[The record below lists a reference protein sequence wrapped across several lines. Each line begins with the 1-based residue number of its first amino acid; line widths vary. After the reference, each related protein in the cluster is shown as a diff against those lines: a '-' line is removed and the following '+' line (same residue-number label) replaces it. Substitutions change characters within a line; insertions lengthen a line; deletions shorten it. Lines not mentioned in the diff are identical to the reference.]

1 MQDWKWDDYEPF
13 FDHLLNEDI
22 NKENIETWMK
32 DWSDLSELI
41 GEVGTDV
48 YVSTTVDTT
57 DEEAKKRFHT
67 FLEDI
72 SENSSTKNQ
81 ELKKKLLDSDISPN
95 NFEIPMRAI
104 KSEVELF
111 CEENLPL
118 MTKDSKLSKECDAV
132 IGAQTIEWEG
142 EEVTITQLSPV
153 LLGTCLLYTSPSPRD

>member
-1 MQDWKWDDYEPF
+1 MSLDLPKTSKEMQDWKWDDYEPF
-13 FDHLLNEDI
+13 FDHLLNQDI

-111 CEENLPL
+111 LVSNH
-118 MTKDSKLSKECDAV
+118 
-132 IGAQTIEWEG
+132 
-142 EEVTITQLSPV
+142 
-153 LLGTCLLYTSPSPRD
+153 